1 MKLVAVLF
9 VCLAF
14 VGNSALASQ
23 GCAMFPPNKLR
34 FPVRNDGK
42 HMTRPQFRK
51 ILDASEAVYQPVFK
65 ALGMQFYIEDMW
77 YNDDVNACAS
87 IGVPCSKGLRRPN
100 VGGRA
105 NGSPIPV
112 FRTVIPK
119 RDDPAMNLRFV
130 EIYGGLGRHPDMTPE
145 ALMLVICHEIGHHL
159 AGYPR
164 YDQNTDPMATE
175 GQSDY
180 FATAKC
186 ARSIYEQ
193 MSPKTHQNWAWAN
206 KNRIPKEV
214 LKPCTTNFPPASENA
229 IYCARSSIAGYSLAT
244 TLASL
249 GAPTTAL
256 SFTQK
261 DPTVVT
267 ETFESHPQAQC
278 RLDTYVAGALCQVSH
293 EIPFSVSSPIEGA
306 CLDPRQGATR
316 PKCWY
321 KEPNLRRR
329 I

>member
-1 MKLVAVLF
+1 MKLVSILF
-9 VCLAF
+9 VCFAF
-14 VGNSALASQ
+14 VGNAAFASQ
-23 GCAMFPPNKLR
+23 GCGMFPPNKLR
-34 FPVRNDGK
+34 FPVRSNGK

-51 ILDASEAVYQPVFK
+51 ILDASEAVYQPIFK
-65 ALGMQFYIEDMW
+65 ALGMKFYIDDLW
-77 YNDDVNACAS
+77 FNDEVNACAS
-87 IGVPCSKGLRRPN
+87 IGLPCSKTLKRPSPF
-100 VGGRA
+100 GRA
-105 NGSPIPV
+105 NGSANPPRAV
-112 FRTVIPK
+112 VPR
-119 RDDPAMNLRFV
+119 RDDPAMEIRFV

-145 ALMLVICHEIGHHL
+145 GLMLVICHEIGHHL

-164 YDQNTDPMATE
+164 YDQNQDPMATE

-214 LKPCTTNFPPASENA
+214 LKPCTTNFPATSENA
-229 IYCARSSIAGYSLAT
+229 IYCARSSLGGLALAT

-249 GAPTTAL
+249 GTPSAAL

-278 RLDTYVAGALCQVSH
+278 RLDTYVAGALCPVH
-293 EIPFSVSSPIEGA
+293 HDIPFGFSSPVEGA
-306 CLDPRQGATR
+306 CTDPRQGASR

-321 KEPNLRRR
+321 KEPVMRRR